1 MCIPSFSLNFRM
13 KKFRVQRVMRERG
26 KKKED
31 VGETISISVSESCR
45 YVSFLFSVGEGLVSL
60 SLKKR

>member
-1 MCIPSFSLNFRM
+1 MYTLLFFELSDEKVSSS
-13 KKFRVQRVMRERG
+13 KGDEREG
-26 KKKED
+26 GKKED